1 MTDQY
6 TINEIL
12 SAVDDLENS
21 RKKKL
26 KVPMSKHKEIDSVQH
41 DIPSQTLK
49 LIEEAEKTIRSKLQ
63 SE

>member
-1 MTDQY
+1 MEQY

-12 SAVDDLENS
+12 DAVKVLEKAKKNKLEISIS
-21 RKKKL
+21 RNKK
-26 KVPMSKHKEIDSVQH
+26 IDNKKF

-49 LIEEAEKTIRSKLQ
+49 LIEEAEKTIKSKLQ